1 MSTTELSKQI
11 VSKIWYYV
19 ENPEN
24 EQHSGKKLIDLIEN
38 SFNDNNSLEI
48 KQIIEDKDENRLA
61 TLNNLLE
68 NKLLESSE
76 FQKQAKYLAFLND
89 KRLGIKNESFGD
101 EKKPSFLNVL
111 LKIFLVL
118 SIIGRFMYAERIFS
132 YIAVF
137 ALLVIIF
144 RSLSK

>member
-1 MSTTELSKQI
+1 MNTSELSKKI

-19 ENPEN
+19 ENPES

-38 SFNDNNSLEI
+38 SFSDNDTMEI
-48 KQIIEDKDENRLA
+48 KQIIETKDENRFA
-61 TLNNLLE
+61 TLNNLIE

-118 SIIGRFMYAERIFS
+118 SIIGRFMYGEGIFS

-137 ALLVIIF
+137 ALLVLIF
-144 RSLSK
+144 RSFSK